1 MSAPLRSSG
10 SPEAQAELDA
20 LRSRA
25 YGPDADIDRDAD
37 ALARLVELEEQL
49 RSGAAPDEAVE
60 LGVRQAVDP
69 EVPVPDGAVVTVT
82 PDGSASD
89 VRRRGLR
96 RVPVLVWVLLALALG
111 ATGGFLLPFVGAPQ
125 PVTTLERAPLGDAPV
140 DFELYG
146 VSAESPVRYEPYHD
160 LQIWSG
166 ITEQGSTCIVIT
178 NDAGEWIAAGCAPE
192 PLHPV
197 ADVIFFP
204 GMRQIEGLDLPD
216 GSVLRFTLRDDVMEV
231 WVAET
236 VGDAQSS
243 AATSSATASAPSSA
257 YGGSSSL

>member
-49 RSGAAPDEAVE
+49 RGGSAPDDSVE
-60 LGVRQAVDP
+60 LGVPPAAEPAAAGP
-69 EVPVPDGAVVTVT
+69 EEAVVAGT

-89 VRRRGLR
+89 VSRRGLR
-96 RVPVLVWVLLALALG
+96 RVPVFVWVLLALALG
-111 ATGGFLLPFVGAPQ
+111 AAGGLLLPLVGAPQ

-166 ITEQGSTCIVIT
+166 LTEQGSTCIVIT

-192 PLHPV
+192 PLDPV
-197 ADVIFFP
+197 ADVNFFP
-204 GMRQIEGLDLPD
+204 GMRAINGLDLPD

-231 WVAET
+231 WIAET

-243 AATSSATASAPSSA
+243 ATTSSVTASAASAA